1 MKCTGSIP
9 RPILNSRGM
18 HEALQLAF
26 DFLFGA
32 HEAPTASV
40 SDPQEPRAV
49 PTPARYVHPR
59 ANRHT
64 QLCGSQVAYQ
74 FTRRRRRSIG
84 MLVGEA
90 GLEVSAPRWVPL
102 YEVEAALQEKA
113 AWILRKLDEMQE
125 RAERAQAARIQ
136 WRDGTSLPV
145 LGQSVTLAL
154 GARQTALEPPILHL
168 ALPHDAAPEK
178 IRDAAHA
185 WLLQEARRLFA
196 ERLDHYAPQLGVQ
209 WRKLSLSNAQTRWGS
224 AGVDG
229 SIRLNWRLMHFDLRV
244 IDYVVVHEL
253 SHLRVMNHSPR
264 FWATVAS
271 VMPDHEERR
280 RALRDENL
288 PKWT

>member
-1 MKCTGSIP
+1 MLES
-9 RPILNSRGM
+9 
-18 HEALQLAF
+18 LQLAF

-32 HEAPTASV
+32 DEARKPVPFSE
-40 SDPQEPRAV
+40 PLPRAQSQ
-49 PTPARYVHPR
+49 PQYTHPL
-59 ANRHT
+59 ANRRT
-64 QLCGSQVAYQ
+64 ILCGSPVAYQ

-84 MLVGEA
+84 MLVGEE

-113 AWILRKLDEMQE
+113 AWILRKLDEMRE
-125 RAERAQAARIQ
+125 RAERSQAARIQ
-136 WRDGTSLPV
+136 WRDGTSIPV
-145 LGQSVTLAL
+145 LGESVTIAL
-154 GARQTALEPPILHL
+154 GALQTALEAPYLHL
-168 ALPHDAAPEK
+168 ALPADATPEK
-178 IRDAAHA
+178 IRDAVHD
-185 WLLQEARRLFA
+185 WLLQEARKLFA

-224 AGVDG
+224 AGADG

-271 VMPDHEERR
+271 VMPDYEERR
-280 RALRDENL
+280 RALREANL
-288 PKWT
+288 PKWD